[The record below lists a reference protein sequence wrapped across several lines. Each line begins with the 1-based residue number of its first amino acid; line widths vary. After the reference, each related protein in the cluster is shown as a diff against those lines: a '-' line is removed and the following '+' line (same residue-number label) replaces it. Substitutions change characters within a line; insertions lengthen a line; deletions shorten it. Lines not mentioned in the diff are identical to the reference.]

1 MRAFY
6 FIFLVLQ
13 MLKVGNGKE
22 EDDEEYG
29 GAEAKAGSA
38 PTLGPIKRT
47 REDDEEGNED
57 DDDEQDPKKLKV

>member
-1 MRAFY
+1 
-6 FIFLVLQ
+6 